1 MPINPELDMLFEQA
15 AAWKKEMQ
23 LLRRIILSA
32 IGPQVQEERKWG
44 WPCYT
49 WQGKNIVLIHTFK
62 SYCALLFF
70 KGALLKDPHHLL
82 VQQTAHVQAAR
93 QMRFR
98 SAEEIERLAP
108 LISSYIQQAVEVEKS
123 GIQVKLRPI
132 EQYPVP
138 EEFQQK
144 LNEDPQLKQAFESL
158 TPGRRKA
165 YLLYF
170 AAPKQS
176 KTRIA
181 RIEKYIPQ
189 ILQGR
194 GLQD

>member
-1 MPINPELDMLFEQA
+1 MPINIELNSIFDQA
-15 AAWKKEMQ
+15 KAWKKEMQ
-23 LLRRIILSA
+23 LLRNIVLDF
-32 IGPQVQEERKWG
+32 PLQEEKKWG

-49 WQGKNIVLIHTFK
+49 YDGKNVVLIHTFK
-62 SYCALLFF
+62 TYCALLFF
-70 KGALLKDPHHLL
+70 KGALLKDPYGLL
-82 VQQTAHVQAAR
+82 LQQTPHVQAAR

-98 SAEEIERLAP
+98 QAAEILRLEPHIRA
-108 LISSYIQQAVEVEKS
+108 YIQQAIEVEKL
-123 GIQVKLRPI
+123 GMQVKRKPA
-132 EQYPVP
+132 EAYPMP

-144 LNEDPQLKQAFESL
+144 LQENAQLKQAFDKL

-189 ILQGR
+189 ILQGK